1 MAARAWDDAGATQTN
16 KTGHNRKEVL
26 TENSAYDSLTV
37 CQTSNKLRVS
47 KYFVT
52 RIITILTS
60 ADYILLKQASI
71 IGGLLGVLSITMFC
85 KGTDLI
91 VCTYSVLW

>member
-16 KTGHNRKEVL
+16 KTGNNRKEVL
-26 TENSAYDSLTV
+26 TENFAYDSHTV
-37 CQTSNKLRVS
+37 CRTSNKLRVL
-47 KYFVT
+47 KHFVT

-91 VCTYSVLW
+91 VCR